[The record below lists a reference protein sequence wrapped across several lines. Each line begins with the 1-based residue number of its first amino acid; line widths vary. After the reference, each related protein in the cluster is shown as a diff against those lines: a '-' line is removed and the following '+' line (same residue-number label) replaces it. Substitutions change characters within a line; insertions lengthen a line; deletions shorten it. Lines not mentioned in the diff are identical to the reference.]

1 MNEETILNQLV
12 GTKPNDQLDLFE
24 SIDRTNIARST
35 CAFLNHN
42 GGTIVIGVTKNGH
55 ISGVKNV
62 QKELEKLRAYLVLN
76 IIPDTTFSISHEELN
91 EKNIL
96 VLKFPKG
103 VNGPYI
109 FKGDIYFRKE
119 SETRK
124 ATSQELS
131 EIIHSRKVSEQRW
144 ERQFSLGV
152 DIQDIDL
159 KLVKLVLSES
169 KERSSYL
176 GKDPLGFLNH
186 VGLYENG
193 RFTNAAVVLFGTNPS
208 RFLPQIRV
216 RLTEYAADKTDSHLI
231 RDDLFEG
238 NLFETRNKLED
249 YFNSL
254 GVRAVFQNNQ
264 WKRVDFKFPPKAL
277 QEGIINALIHR
288 DYSNPSSSLTVSVY
302 PDKIF
307 IINSGKLPNQIKVSD
322 LRKTHKS
329 HPTNPDIAHIVFLNG
344 FIDKLGKGTM
354 KMIKECREYGLK
366 DPKWK
371 ETNEG
376 ILLTLL
382 GPKSLSFRKPIED
395 SLNDELKA
403 VVFEIFNKQVDVK
416 SKIVL
421 NRLISILSYIY
432 IFPNTKAIELQEFFG
447 VSERTILSDLKRLKP
462 FLDYKGSKKFGWYEI
477 RDQHKESIISLLNE
491 N

>member
-1 MNEETILNQLV
+1 MMNEETILNQLV
-12 GTKPNDQLDLFE
+12 ETKPNDQLDLFE
-24 SIDRTNIARST
+24 SIDRTKIAKSI

-55 ISGVKNV
+55 ISGIKNHLV
-62 QKELEKLRAYLVLN
+62 ELKKLRAYLVLN
-76 IIPDTTFSISHEELN
+76 IVPDTTFTISPEELN

-103 VNGPYI
+103 INGPYI
-109 FKGDIYFRKE
+109 FKGDIYFRSG

-131 EIIHSRKVSEQRW
+131 EIIHSRKISEQRW

-152 DIQDIDL
+152 DINDIDL
-159 KLVKLVLSES
+159 KLVKLVLNES
-169 KERSSYL
+169 KNRSSYL
-176 GKDPLGFLNH
+176 GKDPLDFLNH
-186 VGLYENG
+186 VGLYQNG
-193 RFTNAAVVLFGTNPS
+193 RFTNAAVILFGTNPS

-216 RLTEYAADKTDSHLI
+216 RLTEYAADKTDSYLI
-231 RDDLFEG
+231 RDELYEG
-238 NLFETRNKLED
+238 NIFETRNKFED

-254 GVRAVFQNNQ
+254 GIRAVFQNRQ

-302 PDKIF
+302 PDKI
-307 IINSGKLPNQIKVSD
+307 IILNSGKLPIQIKVSD

-354 KMIKECREYGLK
+354 KMIKECRDFGLK

-376 ILLTLL
+376 IQLTLL
-382 GPKSLSFRKPIED
+382 GPKSLSFRKPIQD
-395 SLNDELKA
+395 SLNEELKTA
-403 VVFEIFNKQVDVK
+403 VFDIFNEKIDVK
-416 SKIVL
+416 SRTVL
-421 NRLISILSYIY
+421 NRLISILSYIHV
-432 IFPNTKAIELQEFFG
+432 FPNTKAIELQEFFG

-477 RDQHKESIISLLNE
+477 KEVQKNSILSYLK
-491 N
+491 